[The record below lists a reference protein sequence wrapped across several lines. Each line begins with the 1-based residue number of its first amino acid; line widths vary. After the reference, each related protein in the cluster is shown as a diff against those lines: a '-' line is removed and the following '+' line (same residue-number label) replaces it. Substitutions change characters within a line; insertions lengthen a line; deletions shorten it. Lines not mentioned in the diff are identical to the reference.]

1 MKFCQ
6 KKYSNNCQS
15 NLSLILSAKMLNFQL
30 YSFKEHIKSS
40 HAHITVNEIMDDRLI
55 SINFVKQ
62 NRAVSSMVERLGDSN
77 D

>member
-1 MKFCQ
+1 MKICQ
-6 KKYSNNCQS
+6 KKYSNNCQ
-15 NLSLILSAKMLNFQL
+15 NYSLILSAKLLNFQL

-62 NRAVSSMVERLGDSN
+62 NRVVSSMVKGMGDSN
-77 D
+77 G